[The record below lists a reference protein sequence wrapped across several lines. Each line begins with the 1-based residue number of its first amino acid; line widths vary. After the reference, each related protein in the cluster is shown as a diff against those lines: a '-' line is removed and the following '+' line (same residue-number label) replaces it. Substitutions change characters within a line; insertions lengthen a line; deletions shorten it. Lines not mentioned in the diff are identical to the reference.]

1 MAVTEAELPSGTR
14 RHSGN
19 LVRHANGASL
29 EEINGTVRIAPKEA
43 GFLKSL
49 LSFSGPGALVAVG
62 YMDPGNWVTS
72 IGGGQQFGYLLLN
85 VILLS
90 SLIAML
96 LQYMAAKLGIV
107 TGMDL
112 AQATRAHTGRRT
124 GIALWITTE
133 LAIMATDIAEVIGAA
148 IALHLLFGMSLIVG
162 VCLTVFDVLVL
173 LLLMRIG
180 FRKIEAIVGTLILTI
195 VVVFVYEVTLAGPD
209 MAQVATGFLPS
220 PKILGH
226 EQLIMALGI
235 VGATVMPHNL
245 YLHSAIVQSRAYD
258 RESEEGRAHAL
269 RFATWDSNIQLG
281 AAFIVNCLLLLLGA
295 ALFFGKPGDLSTFGS
310 LYDALGDPRLAGTV
324 ASPVLSTLFAVAL
337 LASGQNSTI
346 TGTLTGQVVMEGFI
360 HMKIPLWMRRVV
372 TRLLAVIPV
381 IICTVVFDGSE
392 VALEQV
398 LVYSQVFL
406 CVALPLSM
414 IPLVWFTSSK
424 TIMGPRFANKTWV
437 ATLGWA
443 STILLTVLN
452 LQLIWSLV
460 QDFV

>member
-1 MAVTEAELPSGTR
+1 MSVVNEEQVAAGER
-14 RHSGN
+14 RK
-19 LVRHANGASL
+19 LVRSATGPSL
-29 EEINGTVRIAPKEA
+29 EEINGTVAVAPKDA

-72 IGGGQQFGYLLLN
+72 IGGGQQFGYLLLS
-85 VILLS
+85 VILIS
-90 SLIAML
+90 SLVAML
-96 LQYMAAKLGIV
+96 LQYMSAKLGIV

-112 AQATRAHTGRRT
+112 AQATRAHTGRRL
-124 GIALWITTE
+124 GIALWIATE
-133 LAIMATDIAEVIGAA
+133 LAIMATDVAEVIGAA
-148 IALHLLFGMSLIVG
+148 IALHLLFGLSLIVG

-180 FRKIEAIVGTLILTI
+180 FRKVEAIVATLIVTI
-195 VVVFVYEVTLAGPD
+195 VAVFVYEVALASPD
-209 MAQVATGFLPS
+209 MGAVAAGFVPS
-220 PKILGH
+220 VQILHH
-226 EQLIMALGI
+226 EELILALGI

-258 RESEEGRAHAL
+258 RTTEDGRAHAV

-281 AAFIVNCLLLLLGA
+281 AAFSVNCLLLLLGG
-295 ALFFGKPGDLSTFGS
+295 ALFYGKSADLSTFGA
-310 LYDALGDPRLAGTV
+310 LYDALGDPQLAGAV

-381 IICTVVFDGSE
+381 VICTIVFNGSE

-406 CVALPLSM
+406 CVALPISM
-414 IPLVWFTSSK
+414 APLVYFTSSK
-424 TIMGPRFANKTWV
+424 KIMGERFANKPWV
-437 ATLGWA
+437 AAAGWL
-443 STILLTVLN
+443 STIVLTVLN
-452 LQLIWSLV
+452 MELIWSLV
-460 QDFV
+460 QDFL

>member
-1 MAVTEAELPSGTR
+1 MAHRGEGDRADR
-14 RHSGN
+14 R
-19 LVRHANGASL
+19 
-29 EEINGTVRIAPKEA
+29 P
-43 GFLKSL
+43 
-49 LSFSGPGALVAVG
+49 
-62 YMDPGNWVTS
+62 
-72 IGGGQQFGYLLLN
+72 
-85 VILLS
+85 
-90 SLIAML
+90 
-96 LQYMAAKLGIV
+96 
-107 TGMDL
+107 
-112 AQATRAHTGRRT
+112 
-124 GIALWITTE
+124 
-133 LAIMATDIAEVIGAA
+133 
-148 IALHLLFGMSLIVG
+148 
-162 VCLTVFDVLVL
+162 
-173 LLLMRIG
+173 
-180 FRKIEAIVGTLILTI
+180 
-195 VVVFVYEVTLAGPD
+195 
-209 MAQVATGFLPS
+209 
-220 PKILGH
+220 
-226 EQLIMALGI
+226 
-235 VGATVMPHNL
+235 PH
-245 YLHSAIVQSRAYD
+245 
-258 RESEEGRAHAL
+258 
-269 RFATWDSNIQLG
+269 
-281 AAFIVNCLLLLLGA
+281 
-295 ALFFGKPGDLSTFGS
+295 
-310 LYDALGDPRLAGTV
+310 DPRLAGTV